1 MKRTPIQIENGQ
13 VEVRIGDAHASAP
26 LAMLEPLIQLLG
38 PGPVLELLLSGELI
52 NADRARIV
60 GLVNRVE
67 PDGLVVERG
76 YGLVARI
83 AAGAP
88 LVNRW
93 HKQFVLRLME
103 RRPLS
108 DEERA
113 EAHAAFETQDYAE
126 GRSAFVEKREPEFRG
141 H

>member
-1 MKRTPIQIENGQ
+1 MLPYDGADQ
-13 VEVRIGDAHASAP
+13 DAGLYYLDIKIPA
-26 LAMLEPLIQLLG
+26 
-38 PGPVLELLLSGELI
+38 GE
-52 NADRARIV
+52 ADRRAR
-60 GLVNRVE
+60 
-67 PDGLVVERG
+67 VVADVLG
-76 YGLVARI
+76 ARI